1 MNAPPQLYALG
12 LVALMEQQNVHHF
25 EIDLKAL
32 DPEKSRGL
40 SLNFTIEDEKITIS
54 TGRCD
59 CTACVAAAAGTQ

>member
-1 MNAPPQLYALG
+1 VNAPPELYAIA

-25 EIDLKAL
+25 EVDLMAM

-40 SLNFTIEDEKITIS
+40 SLDFVIEGGKITVT

-59 CTACVAAAAGTQ
+59 CPACAAKAGGTQ